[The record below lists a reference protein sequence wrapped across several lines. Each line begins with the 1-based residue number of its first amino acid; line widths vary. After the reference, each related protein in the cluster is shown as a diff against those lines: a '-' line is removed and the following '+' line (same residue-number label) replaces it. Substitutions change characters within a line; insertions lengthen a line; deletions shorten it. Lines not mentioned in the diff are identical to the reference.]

1 MNFQNQNIA
10 PQLVLSDLSFCF
22 LDSLP
27 GLIMLSFSPTS
38 KKAYVEL
45 SVGKKVEGI
54 PVPLV
59 LLSQRLDP
67 SGERCHK
74 P

>member
-1 MNFQNQNIA
+1 
-10 PQLVLSDLSFCF
+10 
-22 LDSLP
+22 
-27 GLIMLSFSPTS
+27 MLSFSPTS

-59 LLSQRLDP
+59 LLSQRPDP
-67 SGERCHK
+67 SGERSHK